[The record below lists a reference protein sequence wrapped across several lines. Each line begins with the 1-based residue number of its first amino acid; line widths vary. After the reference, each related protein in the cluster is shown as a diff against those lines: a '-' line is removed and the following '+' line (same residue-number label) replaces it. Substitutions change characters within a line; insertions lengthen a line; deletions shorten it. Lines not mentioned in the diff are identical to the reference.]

1 MLVNSKFTA
10 RVFSETFA
18 RLHGRGVHPSV
29 LYPAAAL
36 PPARSVRSTP
46 SVDALSRVGIASV
59 PADARV
65 MLSINRFERKKGL
78 PLALRCLAEL
88 RSRGRAYRDVH
99 LVLAGGYDPRLAEN
113 VEHLE
118 ELKAEAAALGVT
130 AAVTFVPSFSDAQ
143 KSALLAAAMFVLY
156 TPEVRCETVDG
167 CHVHR
172 AADAARRCPAQN
184 EHFGMVPLEAMA
196 AQRAV
201 VACASG
207 GPMESIVEGV
217 TGYLCPPTPAAFAD
231 AAARLLQDP
240 AGAPLTGQA

>member
-10 RVFSETFA
+10 RVFSETLA
-18 RLHGRGVHPSV
+18 SLHGRGVHPSV

-88 RSRGRAYRDVH
+88 RSRGRGYQDIH

-113 VEHLE
+113 VEHLD
-118 ELKAEAAALGVT
+118 ELRREAAALGVA

-143 KSALLAAAMFVLY
+143 KAALLAAAMLVLY
-156 TPEVRCETVDG
+156 TPEVRHASVRCEQCTAT
-167 CHVHR
+167 R
-172 AADAARRCPAQN
+172 AEATRRCPA
-184 EHFGMVPLEAMA
+184 ERALRHGA
-196 AQRAV
+196 A
-201 VACASG
+201 G
-207 GPMESIVEGV
+207 GDG
-217 TGYLCPPTPAAFAD
+217 G
-231 AAARLLQDP
+231 AARSGRLRKWRADGEHRGWRHRLP
-240 AGAPLTGQA
+240 VCPHSRSVRRRSRAPPG